1 MSRLQGEISKMI
13 IETSKSPRVTK
24 IEESKY
30 FKKDM
35 TSFMPAPGKNSN
47 QQVSSLN
54 EELSSTTHNIESLK
68 QYQKDEKARTEQ
80 TQY

>member
-24 IEESKY
+24 IEESKF

-35 TSFMPAPGKNSN
+35 TSFMPAPGKNIN

-54 EELSSTTHNIESLK
+54 EVLSSTAHNIESLK

-80 TQY
+80 RQN

>member
-13 IETSKSPRVTK
+13 IETSKSPRGSK
-24 IEESKY
+24 NEESKY

-35 TSFMPAPGKNSN
+35 TSFMPAPGKNIN

-54 EELSSTTHNIESLK
+54 DELYSTSHNIESLK
-68 QYQKDEKARTEQ
+68 KY
-80 TQY
+80 